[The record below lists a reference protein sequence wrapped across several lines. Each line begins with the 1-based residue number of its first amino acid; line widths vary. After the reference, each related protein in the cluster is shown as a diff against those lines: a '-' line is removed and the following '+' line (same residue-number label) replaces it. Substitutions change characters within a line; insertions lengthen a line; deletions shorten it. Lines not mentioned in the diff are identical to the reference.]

1 MSDTGCSGGFNFSE
15 GGDLPAG
22 AGVSASTAVP
32 FPRNAGDPPTAVSA
46 AAPSASA
53 AATNGQPPLHSGSNG
68 GGIMQHRRLSCDDDA
83 AGPRPSAPSVRPL
96 PRYDSV
102 KVTKFD
108 EFAQV
113 LQVRRR
119 DRSSS
124 GGESKRQLPAGPTGP
139 MLAPSMERVMDN
151 DDDDEDEEDEEVEV
165 EQVRLRG
172 SPQAK
177 AAAAAVVA
185 AAAGSSEEDLADMA
199 NLLSGLKDA
208 QTLQSALM
216 KASSTGGSPD
226 SIRDLLREQA
236 QNTNR
241 RCVTPPV

>member
-1 MSDTGCSGGFNFSE
+1 MANLVYELERLAALRDRGLLSNEEFVWSKSAVIRCSGGFNFSE

-22 AGVSASTAVP
+22 AGVGGASTAVP
-32 FPRNAGDPPTAVSA
+32 FPRNAGDPPAAPAPAAAS
-46 AAPSASA
+46 AAPSAA
-53 AATNGQPPLHSGSNG
+53 AANGQPPLHSGTNGG
-68 GGIMQHRRLSCDDDA
+68 GGIMQHRRLSTCDDDAA

-124 GGESKRQLPAGPTGP
+124 GGENKRQLPAGPTGP

-151 DDDDEDEEDEEVEV
+151 DDDDDDEEEEEEEDVEV

-172 SPQAK
+172 SPQ
-177 AAAAAVVA
+177 
-185 AAAGSSEEDLADMA
+185 
-199 NLLSGLKDA
+199 
-208 QTLQSALM
+208 
-216 KASSTGGSPD
+216 
-226 SIRDLLREQA
+226 
-236 QNTNR
+236 
-241 RCVTPPV
+241 